1 MTYDM
6 IINQHPILSSVHGG
20 MVCLLSAS
28 VSSVISCTVPP
39 VYCRCIVSCV
49 QYPHCYYCPL
59 ERDHLCSRGAGAG
72 SSAAQPPVPLF
83 SHYSATALLALIINI
98 FKQHFILCHP
108 SFLVSFVSGEFDKYV
123 VQHALMR
130 HTCMQGG
137 QILNLQGIVQYIS
150 TLCIDTELYLHA

>member
-1 MTYDM
+1 
-6 IINQHPILSSVHGG
+6 
-20 MVCLLSAS
+20 MVYLLSAS

-59 ERDHLCSRGAGAG
+59 ERDQG
-72 SSAAQPPVPLF
+72 STAAQPPVPLF

-123 VQHALMR
+123 VQHALMI
-130 HTCMQGG
+130 HNMHVGW
-137 QILNLQGIVQYIS
+137 
-150 TLCIDTELYLHA
+150 IDT